1 MERVSS
7 IFSRIVRLVPRS
19 LFDRA
24 AARRQ
29 GENHAAGMPCW
40 SQFIT
45 MKFCHLFAGKYFQ
58 PRLSAIVAHHRY
70 NDMLGSASYF
80 RLNQSLNPQQP

>member
-24 AARRQ
+24 VARRQ

-40 SQFIT
+40 SQVIT
-45 MKFCHLFAGKYFQ
+45 RSSVICSPAITFSHGCPQ
-58 PRLSAIVAHHRY
+58 LSSITGTTTCSEAHHTS
-70 NDMLGSASYF
+70 G
-80 RLNQSLNPQQP
+80 